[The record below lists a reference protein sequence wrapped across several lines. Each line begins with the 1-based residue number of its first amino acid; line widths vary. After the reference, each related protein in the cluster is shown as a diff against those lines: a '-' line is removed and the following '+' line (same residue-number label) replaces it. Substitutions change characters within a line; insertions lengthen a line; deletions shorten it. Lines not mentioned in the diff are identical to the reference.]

1 VARAPFVVAALVLAT
16 GCANPPPPP
25 PPPPPPFEAV
35 PTTPQEILEFQG
47 RTRPAG
53 GGAQAVEILVNGRS
67 VLRGT
72 LSEHSPRDTF
82 HGEFEGHE
90 LVADCTLAVRVQ
102 CAISVDGE
110 SQGAAMP

>member
-1 VARAPFVVAALVLAT
+1 MR
-16 GCANPPPPP
+16 
-25 PPPPPPFEAV
+25 
-35 PTTPQEILEFQG
+35 TTPQEILEFQG
-47 RTRPAG
+47 RTRPVG
-53 GGAQAVEILVNGRS
+53 GGAQAVEIFVNGRP

-82 HGEFEGHE
+82 HGEFDGHE
-90 LVADCTLAVRVQ
+90 LVADCTLALRVQ